1 MPQSL
6 FNNIMGLTH
15 ITWALD
21 SKENNVGVFSSFLVR
36 NGNGLA
42 YNFEIQANP
51 QNFLTSYVP
60 VFNP

>member
-1 MPQSL
+1 MS
-6 FNNIMGLTH
+6 LTH
-15 ITWALD
+15 ITWALG
-21 SKENNVGVFSSFLVR
+21 SKENNVGVFSSFLVG

-51 QNFLTSYVP
+51 QKILTSYVP

>member
-1 MPQSL
+1 
-6 FNNIMGLTH
+6 MGLTH
-15 ITWALD
+15 ITWALG